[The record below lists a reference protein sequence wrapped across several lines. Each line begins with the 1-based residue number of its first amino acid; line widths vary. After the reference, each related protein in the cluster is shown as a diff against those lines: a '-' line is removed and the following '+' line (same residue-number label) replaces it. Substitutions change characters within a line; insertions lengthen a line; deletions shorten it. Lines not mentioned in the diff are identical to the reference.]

1 MPQYNYTA
9 IDDYGKTVK
18 GVLLAED
25 EGELATSLSQM
36 GYYLVSASELKAKAK
51 KEKKPSKPVFVTG
64 KVKTREIVTFTHHLS
79 TVLRSGIPLLQGLED
94 LVEQTEDAK
103 FKKIIREIATD
114 VQGGNRLS
122 DALAR
127 HPKAFSDLYV
137 NILKAGEATGQI
149 EKVLNELGRFLE
161 WQEELRGNVM
171 QVSVYPAVV
180 FSAIVLLVGYLFAF
194 VFPKFIKILSS
205 LNVELPLPTKIVIAI
220 SSFMSSYWYVILVA
234 IIGIIIAVN
243 VVGRFPRG
251 RYAIDKFKM
260 SIPIF
265 GELIRRIALSRFAH
279 FMAILYTAG
288 VDIIQS
294 LTIVE
299 KVVGNEVLARAIRKA
314 RDEVR
319 AGRRLSEP
327 LRASKEFPPMVV
339 RMVEIGE
346 VSGEMDKT
354 LQNVSDFYDREIPM
368 TVKRAFAAFE
378 PVMIIFLAGMVLLVA
393 VSMYLPLYSSI
404 SKLGR

>member
-1 MPQYNYTA
+1 
-9 IDDYGKTVK
+9 
-18 GVLLAED
+18 
-25 EGELATSLSQM
+25 
-36 GYYLVSASELKAKAK
+36 
-51 KEKKPSKPVFVTG
+51 
-64 KVKTREIVTFTHHLS
+64 
-79 TVLRSGIPLLQGLED
+79 
-94 LVEQTEDAK
+94 
-103 FKKIIREIATD
+103 
-114 VQGGNRLS
+114 
-122 DALAR
+122 
-127 HPKAFSDLYV
+127 
-137 NILKAGEATGQI
+137 
-149 EKVLNELGRFLE
+149 
-161 WQEELRGNVM
+161 
-171 QVSVYPAVV
+171 
-180 FSAIVLLVGYLFAF
+180 
-194 VFPKFIKILSS
+194 ILSS

-220 SSFMSSYWYVILVA
+220 SSFMASYWYIILVA

-265 GELIRRIALSRFAH
+265 GELIRRIALSRFSH

-299 KVVGNEVLARAIRKA
+299 KVVGNEVIARAIRKA